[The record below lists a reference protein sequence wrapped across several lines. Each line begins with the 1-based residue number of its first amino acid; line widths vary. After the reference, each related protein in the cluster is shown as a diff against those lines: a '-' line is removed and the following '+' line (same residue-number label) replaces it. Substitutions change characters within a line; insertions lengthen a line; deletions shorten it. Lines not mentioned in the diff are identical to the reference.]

1 MRGVFVAFE
10 GANGVGKTTVI
21 NGVYSRLQQDKI
33 DAFITKE
40 PSDSKIGILSREIA
54 DQISG
59 KPLACLVAA
68 DRFYHVENV
77 IMPEI
82 YNGKLVLCDR
92 NILSAFVF
100 NKMDNLSYEYT
111 EKLYEG
117 LIYPDVVILLYA
129 SPSVVHKRLMQRNNL
144 TRYEKEKVGFEQQII
159 DESVEYLEKRD
170 VKVYKIS
177 TEVSIGDTITETYN
191 IIKKYI

>member
-10 GANGVGKTTVI
+10 GANGVGKSTVI

-59 KPLACLVAA
+59 KSLACLVAA
-68 DRFYHVENV
+68 DRFHHVENV

-82 YNGKLVLCDR
+82 YSGKLVLCDR

-100 NKMDNLSYEYT
+100 NKMDNVSYEYT
-111 EKLYEG
+111 EKLYDG

-129 SPSVVHKRLMQRNNL
+129 SPSAVHRRLMQRNNL

-159 DESVEYLEKRD
+159 DESVEYLVKRD

-177 TEVSIGDTITETYN
+177 TEISIDDTIAETYN
-191 IIKKYI
+191 VIKKYI

>member
-1 MRGVFVAFE
+1 MKGVFVAFE
-10 GANGVGKTTVI
+10 GANGVGKSTVI

-82 YNGKLVLCDR
+82 YSGKLVLCDR

-100 NKMDNLSYEYT
+100 NKMDNVSYEYT
-111 EKLYEG
+111 EKLYDG
-117 LIYPDVVILLYA
+117 LIYPDLVILLYA
-129 SPSVVHKRLMQRNNL
+129 SPSAVHKRLMQRNNL
-144 TRYEKEKVGFEQQII
+144 TRYEKEKVGYEQQII
-159 DESVEYLEKRD
+159 DESVEYLVKRN

-177 TEVSIGDTITETYN
+177 TEVSIDDTITETYN
-191 IIKKYI
+191 VIKKYI